1 MASWGVEALK
11 KIGIWPMFS
20 PDDLPRLNAV
30 HTATDAVYKEADLL
44 LLSALAVERRAD
56 FTDDPETLKKLA
68 WVRTYLRGLLDAWLN
83 VVEQAISVSDQRERE
98 QFEAVFAAAAAIP
111 PTGSLLTVMDP
122 TEWGRDEIQR
132 RITAYPG
139 REQLVGL
146 LALNGIVRAIE
157 AQIEILIPMA
167 AKMITDPS

>member
-1 MASWGVEALK
+1 MPSWGAEALK

-30 HTATDAVYKEADLL
+30 HVATDAVYREADLL
-44 LLSALAVERRAD
+44 LLSALAVQRLAD
-56 FTDDPETLKKLA
+56 FTDDPATLNKLA
-68 WVRTYLRGLLDAWLN
+68 WVRTYLRGVLDAWLDP
-83 VVEQAISVSDQRERE
+83 VERAIECADTRDRLE
-98 QFEAVFAAAAAIP
+98 FEAIIAADAVIA
-111 PTGSLLTVMDP
+111 PTGSLLKVMDP
-122 TEWGRDEIQR
+122 TEWGHDEIQR

-157 AQIEILIPMA
+157 AQIEVLAPMA
-167 AKMITDPS
+167 AKMIADAS